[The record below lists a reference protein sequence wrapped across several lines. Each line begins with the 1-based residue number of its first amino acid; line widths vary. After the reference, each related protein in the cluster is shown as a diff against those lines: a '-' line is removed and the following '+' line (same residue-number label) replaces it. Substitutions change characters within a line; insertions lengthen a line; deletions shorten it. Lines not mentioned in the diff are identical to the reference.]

1 MFITFGRTS
10 LVDYIKLK
18 RRKQYIDDEIVRY
31 VFVYLELA
39 ILKHGQMNEFFH
51 DVSSYSQT
59 DNTNPKQQP

>member
-31 VFVYLELA
+31 VFVYFELA
-39 ILKHGQMNEFFH
+39 ILN
-51 DVSSYSQT
+51 
-59 DNTNPKQQP
+59 N